1 MALTIDDGPDPVYTP
16 KLLDGLKERKVHVT
30 FFLIGKKLEG
40 QEDLVRRIQQEGH
53 LIGNHTYSHVDL
65 SKLSE
70 SQAKEEIEKTS
81 NSIYEI
87 TGEYPTYV
95 RPPFGEWQEEL
106 EFEVTM
112 LPILWNIDPIDWQRS
127 DVEGIVRDVEKKVA
141 DGSIILLHVC
151 FDSSV

>member
-1 MALTIDDGPDPVYTP
+1 MALTFDDGPDPVYTP

-95 RPPFGEWQEEL
+95 RPRL
-106 EFEVTM
+106 ENGRKSWS
-112 LPILWNIDPIDWQRS
+112 L
-127 DVEGIVRDVEKKVA
+127 K
-141 DGSIILLHVC
+141 
-151 FDSSV
+151 

>member
-1 MALTIDDGPDPVYTP
+1 MKKKDRVFQGAASALLLFLGVLCYNHFNVREYSEVFREAAAEPAPKVALTFDDGPDPVYTP

-81 NSIYEI
+81 NSI
-87 TGEYPTYV
+87 
-95 RPPFGEWQEEL
+95 
-106 EFEVTM
+106 
-112 LPILWNIDPIDWQRS
+112 
-127 DVEGIVRDVEKKVA
+127 
-141 DGSIILLHVC
+141 
-151 FDSSV
+151 